1 MNRPLQTNRSRQ
13 SSYRLRR
20 VQCVAL
26 RASLMLA
33 LTMLLGCGQNAPPAT
48 VEGTLRM
55 NGKPL
60 DNCLI
65 TFVPEPGQEVTGPHS
80 TGLTDERGSYR
91 LRLDD
96 QTEGA
101 SIGWHRVI
109 VQDLLVS
116 TGVRRRDHGTVD
128 KEIDETTPPPP
139 VRRSR
144 VPARYSSPKDTP
156 LRKEAK
162 PGQQVID
169 LDIR

>member
-1 MNRPLQTNRSRQ
+1 MNGCLQTNRSRQ
-13 SSYRLRR
+13 SSYRLHH
-20 VQCVAL
+20 VQWVAL
-26 RASLMLA
+26 PAWLMLA
-33 LTMLLGCGQNAPPAT
+33 LPMFLGCGQDAPSAT

-65 TFVPEPGQEVTGPHS
+65 TFLPEPGQEMTGPHS
-80 TGLTDERGSYR
+80 TGLTDQRGYYR
-91 LRLDD
+91 LRFDD
-96 QTEGA
+96 QREGA
-101 SIGWHRVI
+101 TVGWHRVT
-109 VQDLLVS
+109 VHDLSVS

-128 KEIDETTPPPP
+128 EKMDETAPPPP

-144 VPARYSSPKDTP
+144 VPPRYSSPKDTP

-162 PGQQVID
+162 PGRQVID